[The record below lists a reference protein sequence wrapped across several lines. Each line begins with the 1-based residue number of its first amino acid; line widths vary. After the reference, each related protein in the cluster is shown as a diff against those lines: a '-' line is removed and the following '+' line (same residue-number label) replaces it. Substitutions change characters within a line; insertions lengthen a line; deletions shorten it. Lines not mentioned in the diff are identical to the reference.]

1 MLSPAVNYSVVL
13 DTIARLSKNKK
24 IIIITCMHKN
34 SSAPSNNIALWYYLG
49 TKHLDFM
56 CEDNS
61 TPGVLI
67 MEIRY

>member
-1 MLSPAVNYSVVL
+1 
-13 DTIARLSKNKK
+13 
-24 IIIITCMHKN
+24 MHKN

-61 TPGVLI
+61 TLVNQGNTVLI
-67 MEIRY
+67 ISI